1 MAAEVDEIT
10 MSASGVAP
18 RATSPSVRAAL
29 EGCDRRPEMWLDRQ
43 GLREKG
49 QTEIF
54 EVFD

>member
-1 MAAEVDEIT
+1 MAAEVEEIS

-18 RATSPSVRAAL
+18 RATSPSARVEL
-29 EGCDRRPEMWLDRQ
+29 EGCDQCLGIWRDRQ

-49 QTEIF
+49 QSEIF